1 MKASEAN
8 LLKFLDGTKQFQ
20 VPIYQRQYSWK
31 KEDCEKLW
39 NDVLRAGQNEDIP
52 SYFLG
57 SIVSMQ
63 HDSYHTSGVT
73 QLVLI
78 DGQQRLTTLS
88 LLLSALGR
96 TIEAKN
102 IDICVD
108 RSRLERDYLFN
119 DREEGKLRYKQLLT
133 KRDKETL
140 IQLLE
145 EGKASDNNSLLA
157 ANYRFFA
164 DQLKRADLQAV
175 YEGIQKLEIVDIVLK
190 RNYDNPQLIFESLNS
205 KGVKLLPADLMRNYV
220 LMEQEPDFQNRLHET
235 YWHPMEQRFGK
246 EYTKRFHHFIRD
258 YLTLKL
264 RGQDI
269 GSVIW
274 VNRLFREPIYE
285 SFKRYV
291 DNKKDLEALEETI
304 AEINHYSEHY
314 VRIALDKEKDSEIRV
329 CLEDVYA
336 LGNIRGLRV
345 EIIFPFLLEIYED
358 YTQERIEKAEMIE
371 GLRLIESYI
380 FRRAI
385 CSADPGPLR
394 LFFVALMV
402 VVDKNNF
409 LPSLQVAFSRG
420 NDRERFPSDRDFK
433 RGFLT
438 KDVYNLDN
446 HHNLCN
452 YLLRKLENYERKEK
466 GEEPIRVEGYT
477 IEHVMPQGGTQREL
491 TEEWKEEL
499 GENWENVY
507 KDYLHTIGNLT
518 LTKHNSRLSNR
529 PFKEKRDIP
538 GGYRDSS
545 LHLDQSLAQAERWD
559 EDAIINRAEI
569 LSEQACKIWTGINVP
584 DTSGV

>member
-1 MKASEAN
+1 MKASKAN
-8 LLKFLDGTKQFQ
+8 LLTFLDGTKQFQ

-205 KGVKLLPADLMRNYV
+205 KGVKLSPADLMRNYV
-220 LMEQEPDFQNRLHET
+220 LMGQERKFQNKLYET
-235 YWHPMEQRFGK
+235 YWYPMEQRFGK

-264 RGQDI
+264 RGQSTD
-269 GSVIW
+269 SVIFLTIG
-274 VNRLFREPIYE
+274 LFAEPIYE

-291 DNKKDLEALEETI
+291 DNKKHPEALEETI
-304 AEINHYSEHY
+304 AEINHYSQHY
-314 VRIALDKEKDSEIRV
+314 VRIALGKEKDSEICA
-329 CLEDVYA
+329 CLEAVYT
-336 LGNIRGLRV
+336 LGNIRGFRV

-358 YTQERIEKAEMIE
+358 YTQERIEKAEIIE
-371 GLRLIESYI
+371 SLRLIESYI
-380 FRRAI
+380 FRRVI
-385 CSADPGPLR
+385 CSVDPRPLR
-394 LFFVALMV
+394 LLFASLMM
-402 VVDKNNF
+402 VVDKSNF
-409 LPSLQVAFSRG
+409 LQSLKVAFSRLS
-420 NDRERFPSDRDFK
+420 NSVRFPSDHDFT
-433 RGFLT
+433 REFLT
-438 KDVYNLDN
+438 KDVYNLN
-446 HHNLCN
+446 VCN
-452 YLLRKLENYERKEK
+452 YVLHKLENHDRI
-466 GEEPIRVEGYT
+466 EPISIEDHT
-477 IEHVMPQGGTQREL
+477 IEHIMPQTL
-491 TEEWKEEL
+491 SKKWEEDLGDNHEE
-499 GENWENVY
+499 VH
-507 KDYLHTIGNLT
+507 KKYLHTIGNLT
-518 LTKHNSRLSNR
+518 LTKNNPELSNR
-529 PFKEKRDIP
+529 PFKKKRDIP
-538 GGYRDSS
+538 GGFGASR
-545 LHLDQSLAQAERWD
+545 LHLNKNLRDAEQWD
-559 EDAIINRAEI
+559 ENTIVNRAEI
-569 LSEQACKIWTGINVP
+569 LSEKACKIWIGIDVS
-584 DTSGV
+584 DTLGV